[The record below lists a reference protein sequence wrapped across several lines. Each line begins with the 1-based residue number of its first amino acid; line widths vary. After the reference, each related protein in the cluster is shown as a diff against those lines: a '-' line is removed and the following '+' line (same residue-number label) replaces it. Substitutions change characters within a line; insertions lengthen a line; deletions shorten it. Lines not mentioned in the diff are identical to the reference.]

1 MNNITSTLSST
12 LLTLQWAGNDTA
24 AVGLT
29 SILLR
34 PTHPTTALLF
44 LGSFL
49 FFLLQFRSEK
59 HKDQKSPPLPPG
71 RKPWPIVG
79 NLTELV
85 MNKPAFRWILRL
97 MKEMN
102 TEIACIKL
110 DNVHVIPVTC
120 PEIGCEFLKK

>member
-12 LLTLQWAGNDTA
+12 LLTLQWAGIDTA

-34 PTHPTTALLF
+34 PTHPTTALPF
-44 LGSFL
+44 LGSYL

-71 RKPWPIVG
+71 PKPWPIVG

-85 MNKPAFRWILRL
+85 MNIRWILHL

-102 TEIACIKL
+102 T
-110 DNVHVIPVTC
+110 
-120 PEIGCEFLKK
+120 